1 MATSIFIKPQSYS
14 ELSESQIYEWR
25 KDTYCNLNSKRTYTL
40 DELKQFLNIEPPTIS
55 ELMEEISDQIK
66 EAKIMGK
73 LENKQD
79 VFIYIDSSS
88 MCRISIPTMI
98 QRIFLK
104 YHHLKKSNLILIF
117 SHISKAENLYKFVN
131 YYPCVKYNTLNFN
144 MDLLTQKVPFKM
156 CNVFIITTNLLMDNK
171 LLMIEEKDYLNIF
184 KKWKDSN
191 IKNEINDNAQIQ
203 IMIKILLYFSNKKG
217 IIISHDKMMCNKVKK
232 FMSSIDTLHILESTD
247 F

>member
-1 MATSIFIKPQSYS
+1 
-14 ELSESQIYEWR
+14 
-25 KDTYCNLNSKRTYTL
+25 
-40 DELKQFLNIEPPTIS
+40 
-55 ELMEEISDQIK
+55 
-66 EAKIMGK
+66 
-73 LENKQD
+73 
-79 VFIYIDSSS
+79 
-88 MCRISIPTMI
+88 
-98 QRIFLK
+98 
-104 YHHLKKSNLILIF
+104 
-117 SHISKAENLYKFVN
+117 
-131 YYPCVKYNTLNFN
+131 